1 VKERNFLEPKKP
13 NKQTNRHKE
22 IFFKFSTV
30 RTHPLNQGNLIKNK
44 NSLKRK
50 EDSGNAWK

>member
-1 VKERNFLEPKKP
+1 VKERNFLEPKKL

-22 IFFKFSTV
+22 IFFKFSTA
-30 RTHPLNQGNLIKNK
+30 RTHHLNQGNLIKNK